1 MNVIIWIITSSV
13 LILAVIA
20 ARAAFGK
27 KLSAG
32 LRYALWGLVLLRL
45 LIPGTLF
52 SFPVSIEN
60 AAEQTEAVRDFELLQ
75 GVEAIAHTET
85 GSIAAMSLESASRTE
100 AEPIPMN
107 MPEAE
112 PADMPEPV
120 PEEPQIAATL
130 VENATPERFF
140 RMQTRLKLRDIF
152 KYVWLI
158 GSGVCLIVF
167 AVLNIRFCADLRS
180 RRKRLDIECR
190 LPVYSVKRLSS
201 SCLFLGT
208 VYNFRRDRRGSRSAQ
223 IRAGA

>member
-112 PADMPEPV
+112 PADMPEP
-120 PEEPQIAATL
+120 A
-130 VENATPERFF
+130 
-140 RMQTRLKLRDIF
+140 
-152 KYVWLI
+152 
-158 GSGVCLIVF
+158 
-167 AVLNIRFCADLRS
+167 
-180 RRKRLDIECR
+180 
-190 LPVYSVKRLSS
+190 
-201 SCLFLGT
+201 
-208 VYNFRRDRRGSRSAQ
+208 DRRHPR
-223 IRAGA
+223 